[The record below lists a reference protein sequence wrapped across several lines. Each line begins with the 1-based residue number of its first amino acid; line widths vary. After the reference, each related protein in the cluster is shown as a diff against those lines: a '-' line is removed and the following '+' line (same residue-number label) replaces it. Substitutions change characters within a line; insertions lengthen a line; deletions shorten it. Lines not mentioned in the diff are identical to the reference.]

1 MLYVETV
8 SSLMNDVPSNVS
20 DLFTKVDEIHTHKS
34 RISTYIF
41 ESEPKSKVFFQI
53 LELNSGIPTGT
64 NFDNSQRVALLK
76 SIYMVSTL
84 NNGG

>member
-53 LELNSGIPTGT
+53 LELNSGIPTGK